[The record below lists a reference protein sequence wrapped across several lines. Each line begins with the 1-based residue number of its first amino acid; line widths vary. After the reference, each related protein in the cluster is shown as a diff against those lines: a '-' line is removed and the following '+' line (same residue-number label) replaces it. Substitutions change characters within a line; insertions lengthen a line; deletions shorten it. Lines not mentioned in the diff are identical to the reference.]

1 MPLPQVDRWV
11 WVAFIGAAVL
21 TLYGCGSMPLG
32 TPKLASGNPTEEEV
46 MALQAVLK
54 NHKAVELK
62 PVIKRSVFGLPQLRQ
77 PLPHQVTFGARK
89 FD

>member
-1 MPLPQVDRWV
+1 MK
-11 WVAFIGAAVL
+11 FTI
-21 TLYGCGSMPLG
+21 
-32 TPKLASGNPTEEEV
+32 ASGNPSDEELI
-46 MALQAVLK
+46 ALQAVLANRK
-54 NHKAVELK
+54 TVELK